1 MEDSSGISKWVWIS
15 GAVVAVIAIVAL
27 VLAISA
33 KNSAVSSD
41 QVVKEA
47 TAQIKEELSG
57 LNGAIK
63 AGEELQDEQQ
73 AQNARDQARIKR
85 EVNAAV
91 EGGESSLGKLETE
104 VKELQAEASDST
116 KSFEALESEVA
127 ALTSGEESLQNQIN
141 HLKERMNKAGI

>member
-1 MEDSSGISKWVWIS
+1 MEDSSGISKWVLIS
-15 GAVVAVIAIVAL
+15 GAIVAVIAIVGL

-41 QVVKEA
+41 QVVNEA

-63 AGEELQDEQQ
+63 ASEELQNEQQ
-73 AQNARDQARIKR
+73 AQAAHDRARIKR
-85 EVNAAV
+85 EVNKAV
-91 EGGESSLGKLETE
+91 EGGEHSLGKLENE

-116 KSFEALESEVA
+116 KSFEALENEVG
-127 ALTSGEESLQNQIN
+127 ALTAGQESLQTQVN
-141 HLKERMNKAGI
+141 HLKERLNKAGV

>member
-15 GAVVAVIAIVAL
+15 GAAIAAIAIVGL

-33 KNSAVSSD
+33 KNSAVDSD
-41 QVVKEA
+41 QVVNEA

-63 AGEELQDEQQ
+63 ASEELQDEQQ
-73 AQNARDQARIKR
+73 AQAARDRARIKR

-91 EGGESSLGKLETE
+91 EGGEHSLGKLETE

-116 KSFEALESEVA
+116 KSFEALENEVA
-127 ALTSGEESLQNQIN
+127 DLTAKQENLQTQVN
-141 HLKERMNKAGI
+141 HLKERLNKAGV

>member
-1 MEDSSGISKWVWIS
+1 MEDSSGISKWILIS
-15 GAVVAVIAIVAL
+15 GAAIGVIAIVGL

-41 QVVKEA
+41 QVVNEA

-63 AGEELQDEQQ
+63 ASEELQNEQQ
-73 AQNARDQARIKR
+73 AQAARDRARIKR

-116 KSFEALESEVA
+116 KSFEALENEVA
-127 ALTSGEESLQNQIN
+127 GLTSGQESLQTQVN
-141 HLKERMNKAGI
+141 HLKERLNKAGI

>member
-1 MEDSSGISKWVWIS
+1 MDDSSGNSKWLWIL
-15 GAVVAVIAIVAL
+15 GAGALVVAVVGL

-41 QVVKEA
+41 QVVNEA

-63 AGEELQDEQQ
+63 ASEELQNEQQ
-73 AQNARDQARIKR
+73 AQAARDRGRIKR
-85 EVNAAV
+85 EVNKAV
-91 EGGESSLGKLETE
+91 EGGEHSLGKLETE

-116 KSFEALESEVA
+116 KSFEALESEVGS
-127 ALTSGEESLQNQIN
+127 LTAGQESLQTQVN
-141 HLKERMNKAGI
+141 HLKERLNKAGV

>member
-15 GAVVAVIAIVAL
+15 GAVVGVIAIVGL

-33 KNSAVSSD
+33 KNSAVDSD
-41 QVVKEA
+41 QVVNEA

-63 AGEELQDEQQ
+63 ASEELQGEQQ
-73 AQNARDQARIKR
+73 EQAARDRARIKR

-91 EGGESSLGKLETE
+91 EGGEHSLGKLENE

-127 ALTSGEESLQNQIN
+127 ALTTRQESLQNQVN
-141 HLKERMNKAGI
+141 HLKERLNKAGV

>member
-1 MEDSSGISKWVWIS
+1 MADSSGNSKWLWIL
-15 GAVVAVIAIVAL
+15 GAGALVVAIVGLA
-27 VLAISA
+27 LAISA

-41 QVVKEA
+41 DVVNEA

-63 AGEELQDEQQ
+63 ASEELQSEQQ
-73 AQNARDQARIKR
+73 AQAAGDRARIKR
-85 EVNAAV
+85 EVNKAV
-91 EGGESSLGKLETE
+91 EGGEHSLGKLEGE

-127 ALTSGEESLQNQIN
+127 GLTSGQESLQNQVN

>member
-15 GAVVAVIAIVAL
+15 GAVVGVIAILGL

-33 KNSAVSSD
+33 KNSAVDSD
-41 QVVKEA
+41 QVVSEA
-47 TAQIKEELSG
+47 TAQVKEELSG

-63 AGEELQDEQQ
+63 ASEELQGEQQ
-73 AQNARDQARIKR
+73 EQAARDRARIKR

-91 EGGESSLGKLETE
+91 EGGQHSLGKLENE

-127 ALTSGEESLQNQIN
+127 ALTTKQESLQNQVN
-141 HLKERMNKAGI
+141 HLKERLNKAGV

>member
-1 MEDSSGISKWVWIS
+1 MEDSSGISKWIWIS
-15 GAVVAVIAIVAL
+15 GAGIAVIAIAGL

-33 KNSAVSSD
+33 KNSAISSD
-41 QVVKEA
+41 DVVNEA

-63 AGEELQDEQQ
+63 ASEELQNEQQ
-73 AQNARDQARIKR
+73 AQAARDRTRIKR
-85 EVNAAV
+85 EVNKAV
-91 EGGESSLGKLETE
+91 EGGEHSLGKLEGE

-127 ALTSGEESLQNQIN
+127 DLTTGQESLQNQVN
-141 HLKERMNKAGI
+141 HLKERMNKAGV

>member
-1 MEDSSGISKWVWIS
+1 MEDSSGTSKWLWIL
-15 GAVVAVIAIVAL
+15 GAGALIIAIVGL

-33 KNSAVSSD
+33 KNSAVDND
-41 QVVKEA
+41 QIVNEA
-47 TAQIKEELSG
+47 TGQIKEELSG

-63 AGEELQDEQQ
+63 ASEELQGEQQ
-73 AQNARDQARIKR
+73 AQAARDRARIKR

-91 EGGESSLGKLETE
+91 EGGEHSLGKLETE

-127 ALTSGEESLQNQIN
+127 SLTTGQESLQTQVN
-141 HLKERMNKAGI
+141 HLKERLNKAGV

>member
-1 MEDSSGISKWVWIS
+1 
-15 GAVVAVIAIVAL
+15 VIAILGL

-33 KNSAVSSD
+33 KNSAVDSD
-41 QVVKEA
+41 QVVSEA
-47 TAQIKEELSG
+47 TAQVKEELSG

-63 AGEELQDEQQ
+63 ASEELQGEQQ
-73 AQNARDQARIKR
+73 EQAARDRARIKR

-91 EGGESSLGKLETE
+91 EGGQHSLGKLENE

-127 ALTSGEESLQNQIN
+127 ALTTKQESLQNQVN
-141 HLKERMNKAGI
+141 HLKERLNKAGV

>member
-15 GAVVAVIAIVAL
+15 GAVIAVIAIVGL

-41 QVVKEA
+41 QVVNEA
-47 TAQIKEELSG
+47 TTQIKEELSG

-63 AGEELQDEQQ
+63 ASEELQSEQQ
-73 AQNARDQARIKR
+73 AQAARDRARIKR

-116 KSFEALESEVA
+116 KSFEALENEVA
-127 ALTSGEESLQNQIN
+127 GLTSGQESLQTQVN
-141 HLKERMNKAGI
+141 HLKERLNKAGI